1 VVWWS
6 RLAAP
11 TLPAWTPD
19 RPLRLVEQTVAT
31 HDPDPKALACY
42 ALLIQTCD
50 ERCTDEVWLR
60 FVTGRPVSAV
70 TTAFLT
76 WCAEP
81 AAAQGKRFL
90 VMVWENASWQVS
102 RAVHAWLKHHPRQV
116 VLTGRGCRI
125 IPSFLPVKS
134 PWLNPIDPKWLH
146 AKRRIV
152 EPDRLLSAAELRRR
166 VVASFDC
173 THEPDLIQPKKPTRS
188 KKVA

>member
-1 VVWWS
+1 MWWS

-11 TLPAWTPD
+11 TRHAWTPD
-19 RPLRLVEQTVAT
+19 RPLRLVEHTVAK
-31 HDPDPKALACY
+31 HDPDPKARACY
-42 ALLIQTCD
+42 GRLIQTCD

-76 WCAEP
+76 RCAQR

-90 VMVWENASWQVS
+90 VMVWDTASWQVS
-102 RAVHAWLKHHPRQV
+102 REGHAWLKHHHRQV
-116 VLTGRGCRI
+116 VLTGQGCRS
-125 IPSFLPVKS
+125 IPSCLPVKS
-134 PWLNPIDPKWLH
+134 PWLNPRGPKWLH
-146 AKRRIV
+146 AKRRMV

-173 THEPDLIQPKKPTRS
+173 THEPDLIQPKQPTRS